1 MAFKIDNLVVIDT
14 EGLQWDA
21 ISPFITSDWYFNPK
35 AVNRVIINSG
45 TNTCIGTCC
54 SINFYRATSAQV
66 ECFANVTCTFTWDQG
81 YFNGDIYIVNARG
94 CTATCTYSES
104 QGDYGFWRT
113 DVAALNRVAFPN
125 FGDNFAVCMICS

>member
-54 SINFYRATSAQV
+54 SIDFYRATSAQV
-66 ECFANVTCTFTWDQG
+66 ECFANQTYNFTWDQG
-81 YFNGDIYIVNARG
+81 YFNGDIYIVVARG

-113 DVAALNRVAFPN
+113 NVAALNRVAFPN